1 MGLEMLIKLI
11 LLLRRV
17 LEIAN
22 SPQNSLDE
30 I

>member
-11 LLLRRV
+11 LLLRRQ

-22 SPQNSLDE
+22 SPQNSLDG